1 VATCFPSENVQGLD
15 RPSQTPP
22 PFLQWK
28 VLSMIKNNELALEI
42 SCTFVDDITN
52 ETEASEF
59 E

>member
-1 VATCFPSENVQGLD
+1 VATCFPSEHVQGLD

-28 VLSMIKNNELALEI
+28 VLSMSKNNGLALEFK
-42 SCTFVDDITN
+42 CTFVDDITG
-52 ETEASEF
+52 ETEALEF